1 MLIVNISPNVGTST
15 KYRRTWLSLVE
26 LDLKGEFALQILDKK
41 SADIKYSTHIFMVAN
56 SKCHKSKFKE
66 AGK

>member
-15 KYRRTWLSLVE
+15 KYRCTWLSLVE

-41 SADIKYSTHIFMVAN
+41 KVQI
-56 SKCHKSKFKE
+56 
-66 AGK
+66 